1 MRLREHFAQQ
11 AVVRKRASQMG
22 YPQYFVGQAKVLV
35 QPPQSMGLSWKWILQ
50 FHYKRKFPRDS
61 WNQSFLRV
69 LQRCI
74 KNHYSHSKPD
84 IAFDKALLL
93 EIGVTSFRYQMDHK
107 LQSDQMDFFQFLPIY
122 HWLDPACSLK
132 KLLHW
137 KFHLLM
143 LICFHELNF
152 QELSGPV
159 WVSGQVFLLF
169 ISLHICLASTFQW
182 NLA

>member
-1 MRLREHFAQQ
+1 MRLRERFAQQ

-22 YPQYFVGQAKVLV
+22 YPQCFVEQAKVLV
-35 QPPQSMGLSWKWILQ
+35 QLPQSMGLSWKWILQ

-93 EIGVTSFRYQMDHK
+93 ETGVTSSRYQMDHK

-122 HWLDPACSLK
+122 YWLDPACSLK

-152 QELSGPV
+152 QELSSPV
-159 WVSGQVFLLF
+159 
-169 ISLHICLASTFQW
+169 
-182 NLA
+182 